1 MFAGVNLTILPNM
14 NPPPYQEYAQVC
26 IDEGIKVVETAGNNP
41 ARLLKDINL
50 IKMLKDGGVEV
61 VIHKC
66 IAVRHALSAEKAGVD
81 IISMDGMEC
90 GGHPGED
97 DVGNFVLLAKA
108 AKKLSIP
115 FIASG
120 GVGDGKQ
127 LVAALSL
134 GAIGVN
140 MGTRFGVTQECA
152 KWKKNVK
159 QWMVDHTEKDTT
171 IVLRPFV
178 NSTRVINN
186 EIAQAVNRVEREK
199 GADVK
204 FEDLMALMAGTRG
217 RQAEA
222 DDDPEA
228 GILTAGQVIGLIDD
242 IPTCKELV
250 DRFMAEAEVTLASVN
265 HFTAK
270 SRL

>member
-1 MFAGVNLTILPNM
+1 M
-14 NPPPYQEYAQVC
+14 
-26 IDEGIKVVETAGNNP
+26 ETAGNNP
-41 ARLLKDINL
+41 VRLLKDVNL
-50 IKMLKDGGVEV
+50 IKFLKDGGVKV
-61 VIHKC
+61 LIHKC
-66 IAVRHALSAEKAGVD
+66 IAIRHALSAEKAGVD

-108 AKKLSIP
+108 AKKLHIP

-140 MGTRFGVTQECA
+140 MGTRFGVTKES
-152 KWKKNVK
+152 KWKVNTKK
-159 QWMVDHTEKDTT
+159 WMIDHGEKDTT

-186 EIAQAVNRVEREK
+186 RIAKAVNAVEKEK
-199 GADVK
+199 GASITFDDV
-204 FEDLMALMAGTRG
+204 LALMSGNRG
-217 RQAEA
+217 RQAEE
-222 DDDPEA
+222 DDDPEE

-242 IPTCKELV
+242 VPTCQELV
-250 DRFMAEAEVTLASVN
+250 DRFMAEAGATLAGVN
-265 HFTAK
+265 KFHSK
-270 SRL
+270 L